1 MRMAGVEGPGEFP
14 LGRLVRA
21 HRMCLQLKEDMDS
34 LALHAACSR
43 RALDCNPSNPCWRR
57 HMVEAEEWYRVEA
70 TFNAAAAALQPAAT
84 MLQEMHGVRELGPAD
99 ELLRVDMDAA
109 LTAAEAEV
117 DALTREPYAAPPE
130 PQRHHVEL
138 CQLSPAGQAG
148 DAAPSGDAGATLLA
162 MLQHHQ
168 QRELAMLAPAGDAEG
183 TTLLARMEHG
193 LGSSSGSTAAAQ
205 EPKCES
211 KSRSKGGVTIW
222 LGDHPARDV
231 YGEHLARL
239 QHGGSSSS
247 TAAEPTGNGTGKSKG
262 GARLQHGA
270 SRSMTA
276 AAQEHKG
283 EDKSK
288 FKGGYD
294 DYQKGKGKGNC

>member
-14 LGRLVRA
+14 LDRLVRA
-21 HRMCLQLKEDMDS
+21 HRMCLRLKEDMDS
-34 LALHAACSR
+34 LVLHAACSR

-138 CQLSPAGQAG
+138 CQLSPTGQAG
-148 DAAPSGDAGATLLA
+148 DAAP
-162 MLQHHQ
+162 
-168 QRELAMLAPAGDAEG
+168 MLAPAGDAEG

-211 KSRSKGGVTIW
+211 KSRSKGGVSIW

-239 QHGGSSSS
+239 RHGGSSSS

-270 SRSMTA
+270 SRSTTA
-276 AAQEHKG
+276 AAREHKG
-283 EDKSK
+283 KDKST
-288 FKGGYD
+288 FEGGYD
-294 DYQKGKGKGNC
+294 DYPKGTGKGSWASGKRRIRRASGSVGQGQE